1 MNKITKLIKKCV
13 QTGGRNNHGVTTVF
27 HRGGG
32 NKKLY
37 RIIDFKRSLF
47 NHPAIIKKIEYD
59 PNRTSYIALVSY
71 RNGMI
76 SYILAPKNLSVG
88 DQISAGL
95 TAEIKIGSALPIY
108 NIPIGTTVHSIELK
122 PGRGGQLMR
131 AAGTYAKIIKK
142 DQNNVTIRSHLNK
155 LYSIPNQAMATIG
168 EVSNEVHKNK
178 KLIKAGQAR
187 WKNKR
192 PIVRGVAMNPIDHP
206 HGGGEGRSK
215 GGRHPVSPWGKL
227 TKGKPTRRRK
237 LPKHKFP
244 RS

>member
-1 MNKITKLIKKCV
+1 MNRITRLTKKCV

-37 RIIDFKRSLF
+37 RIIDFKRSLS
-47 NHPAIIKKIEYD
+47 NHPAIVKKIEYD

-88 DQISAGL
+88 DQIGAGP
-95 TAEIKIGSALPIY
+95 TAEIKVGSALPVS
-108 NIPIGTTVHSIELK
+108 NIPIGTAVHSIELK

-142 DQNNVTIRSHLNK
+142 DQNNVIIRLHSGK
-155 LYSIPNQAMATIG
+155 LYSIPSQAMATIG
-168 EVSNEVHKNK
+168 EVSNEAHKNR
-178 KLIKAGQAR
+178 KLTKAGQAR
-187 WKNKR
+187 
-192 PIVRGVAMNPIDHP
+192 
-206 HGGGEGRSK
+206 
-215 GGRHPVSPWGKL
+215 
-227 TKGKPTRRRK
+227 
-237 LPKHKFP
+237 
-244 RS
+244 

>member
-1 MNKITKLIKKCV
+1 LFESRGGLAETPPVEEMNRITKLTRKCV

-37 RIIDFKRSLF
+37 RIIDYKRSLP
-47 NHPAIIKKIEYD
+47 NHPAIVKKTEYD

-88 DQISAGL
+88 DQICAGP
-95 TAEIKIGSALPIY
+95 TAEIKVGSASPVS
-108 NIPIGTTVHSIELK
+108 NIPIGTAVHNVESK

-142 DQNNVTIRSHLNK
+142 DQNHVIIRLHTGKS
-155 LYSIPNQAMATIG
+155 YSIPSQSMATIG
-168 EVSNEVHKNK
+168 EVSNDAHKNR
-178 KLIKAGQAR
+178 KLTKAGQSR
-187 WKNKR
+187 WKNRR
-192 PIVRGVAMNPIDHP
+192 PVVRGVAMNPIDHP

-215 GGRHPVSPWGKL
+215 GGRHPVSP
-227 TKGKPTRRRK
+227 
-237 LPKHKFP
+237 
-244 RS
+244 